1 MSESANKLRSEIDIS
16 EFERRLRAPA
26 PAATYEGPLAE
37 LARLVDG
44 KTLPGDD
51 PFRELFAAT
60 PRRPAERREPAPAAA
75 LGREHAFFADL
86 RGSLDTYQP
95 AELPPDVIP
104 SHAPPVAAAESLA
117 AEGEYVDHADPA
129 AWAEQEA
136 AYAEPQT
143 IARRSRRPLYAMGA
157 IICAG
162 LVGIGASFAMRARAP
177 GSQELA
183 LIKAPEGSVKVQPQN
198 PGGVDVPNQSASV
211 LDRSAGAPVTK
222 VVSRE
227 EQPVDLDQQVK
238 QMRVITLGGA
248 KDGTVSTT
256 SGQGA
261 AAVPVP
267 PPPTNVSTSNTGFP
281 EPKRV
286 KTVSVRPDGSL
297 IMSDASPAP
306 ATDPIAALAAGRPAA
321 SAAASDPTLPKSA
334 TPKST
339 ARVATTPKVEPAAP
353 AATAQPLA
361 TTPPPAKPKVAATPK
376 PKPIKVA
383 SAADD
388 NAASE
393 AAPVAT
399 ASTGGGFA
407 VQLAAPATEQDARSA
422 SMRLGAKFADTLGGR
437 RPTVVKAE
445 IGDKSIY
452 RVRISSLSR
461 EEAVSLC
468 EKVKAKGGACF
479 VAKN

>member
-1 MSESANKLRSEIDIS
+1 MSESVNKLRSEIDIT

-26 PAATYEGPLAE
+26 PSPTYEDPLAE

-44 KTLPGDD
+44 KALSRDD
-51 PFRELFAAT
+51 PFRELFAAA
-60 PRRPAERREPAPAAA
+60 PRRPAERREPSAAPA

-86 RGSLDTYQP
+86 RGSFDAQP
-95 AELPPDVIP
+95 AAELPPDVIP
-104 SHAPPVAAAESLA
+104 SHAPPVMAAEA
-117 AEGEYVDHADPA
+117 AEGEYADDVDPA
-129 AWAEQEA
+129 AWADQEA
-136 AYAEPQT
+136 TYAEPQSV
-143 IARRSRRPLYAMGA
+143 ARRSRRPLYAMGA

-162 LVGIGASFAMRARAP
+162 LVGIGASFAMRGKAP
-177 GSQELA
+177 GPQELA
-183 LIKAPEGSVKVQPQN
+183 LVKAPDGPVKVQPQN
-198 PGGVDVPNQSASV
+198 PGGVAVPNQSASI

-238 QMRVITLGGA
+238 QMRVITLGGP
-248 KDGTVSTT
+248 KDGSVSTA
-256 SGQGA
+256 GAQGA

-267 PPPTNVSTSNTGFP
+267 LPPTNVSTTNTGFP

-297 IMSDASPAP
+297 LTTDASPSTAP
-306 ATDPIAALAAGRPAA
+306 DPIAALAAGRPAP
-321 SAAASDPTLPKSA
+321 SAAASDAALPKSA

-339 ARVATTPKVEPAAP
+339 ARVASTPKVDPAAP
-353 AATAQPLA
+353 VATAQPA
-361 TTPPPAKPKVAATPK
+361 TPPANAKIAAVPK
-376 PKPIKVA
+376 PRPVQVA
-383 SAADD
+383 SVERED
-388 NAASE
+388 

-407 VQLAAPATEQDARSA
+407 VQLAAPATEQEARSA
-422 SMRLGAKFADTLGGR
+422 STKLGAKFADSLGGR
-437 RPTVVKAE
+437 RPSVVKAE
-445 IGDKSIY
+445 VGDKSIY
-452 RVRISSLSR
+452 RVRVSSLSR

>member
-1 MSESANKLRSEIDIS
+1 MSESVNKLRSEIDIT

-26 PAATYEGPLAE
+26 PSPTYEDPLAE

-44 KTLPGDD
+44 KALSGDD
-51 PFRELFAAT
+51 PFRELFAAA
-60 PRRPAERREPAPAAA
+60 PRRPAERREPSAAPA

-86 RGSLDTYQP
+86 RGSLDTQP
-95 AELPPDVIP
+95 ATELPPDVIP
-104 SHAPPVAAAESLA
+104 SHAPPVMAAEA
-117 AEGEYVDHADPA
+117 AEGEYADQVDPA
-129 AWAEQEA
+129 AWADQEA
-136 AYAEPQT
+136 TYDEPQSV
-143 IARRSRRPLYAMGA
+143 ARRSRRPLYAMGA

-162 LVGIGASFAMRARAP
+162 LVGIGASFAMRGKAP
-177 GSQELA
+177 GTQELA
-183 LIKAPEGSVKVQPQN
+183 LVKAPDGPVKVQPQN
-198 PGGVDVPNQSASV
+198 PGGVAVPNQSASI

-238 QMRVITLGGA
+238 QMRVITLGGP
-248 KDGTVSTT
+248 KDGSVSTA
-256 SGQGA
+256 GAQGA

-267 PPPTNVSTSNTGFP
+267 PPPTNVSTTNTGFP

-297 IMSDASPAP
+297 LTADASPSTAS
-306 ATDPIAALAAGRPAA
+306 DPIAALAAGRPAP
-321 SAAASDPTLPKSA
+321 SAAAPDAALPKSV

-339 ARVATTPKVEPAAP
+339 ARIATTPKVEPAAP
-353 AATAQPLA
+353 AATAQPA
-361 TTPPPAKPKVAATPK
+361 TPAANPKVATAPK
-376 PKPIKVA
+376 PKPVQVA
-383 SAADD
+383 SAERED
-388 NAASE
+388 

-399 ASTGGGFA
+399 ASAGGGFA

-422 SMRLGAKFADTLGGR
+422 STKLGAKFADSLGGR
-437 RPTVVKAE
+437 RPSVVKAE
-445 IGDKSIY
+445 VGDKSIY
-452 RVRISSLSR
+452 RVRVSSLSR

>member
-1 MSESANKLRSEIDIS
+1 MGESANKLRSEIDVT

-26 PAATYEGPLAE
+26 PAATYEDPLAE

-44 KTLPGDD
+44 KGQGGDD
-51 PFRELFAAT
+51 PFRELFAT
-60 PRRPAERREPAPAAA
+60 PRQAPDRRTAPPTPV

-86 RGSLDTYQP
+86 RGSLDSEH
-95 AELPPDVIP
+95 ADLPPDVIP
-104 SHAPPVAAAESLA
+104 SHAPPVAAEPAATES
-117 AEGEYVDHADPA
+117 EYTDQA

-136 AYAEPQT
+136 AYAEPQS

-157 IICAG
+157 IVCAG
-162 LVGIGASFAMRARAP
+162 LVGIGASFAMRAKTP

-183 LIKAPEGSVKVQPQN
+183 MVKAPTGPVKVQPQN
-198 PGGVDVPNQSASV
+198 PGGVDVPNQSASI
-211 LDRSAGAPVTK
+211 LDRSAGAQVTK

-248 KDGTVSTT
+248 KDGSVSTA
-256 SGQGA
+256 GAQGA

-267 PPPTNVSTSNTGFP
+267 PPPAGTASTTNTGFP

-297 IMSDASPAP
+297 IVADASPAP
-306 ATDPIAALAAGRPAA
+306 ANDPIGAMAAGRALPTA
-321 SAAASDPTLPKSA
+321 SGADSAMPKSA

-339 ARVATTPKVEPAAP
+339 ARVAAATPKVEAAAP
-353 AATAQPLA
+353 VAGDQSQATSPL
-361 TTPPPAKPKVAATPK
+361 PGKPKVATAAPK
-376 PKPIKVA
+376 PKPAKVA
-383 SAADD
+383 SAED
-388 NAASE
+388 NASDAT
-393 AAPVAT
+393 PVAT

-407 VQLAAPATEQDARSA
+407 VQLAAPASEQEARSA
-422 SMRLGAKFADTLGGR
+422 SSRLGAKFADSLGGR
-437 RPTVVKAE
+437 RPAVVKAE
-445 IGDKSIY
+445 VGDKSIY
-452 RVRISSLSR
+452 RVRVSSLSR
-461 EEAVSLC
+461 DEAVSLC

>member
-1 MSESANKLRSEIDIS
+1 
-16 EFERRLRAPA
+16 
-26 PAATYEGPLAE
+26 LAE

-44 KTLPGDD
+44 KALSGDD
-51 PFRELFAAT
+51 PFRELFAAA
-60 PRRPAERREPAPAAA
+60 PRRAPERREPSAAPA

-86 RGSLDTYQP
+86 RGSLDAQP
-95 AELPPDVIP
+95 GGELPPDVIP
-104 SHAPPVAAAESLA
+104 SHAPPVTAAEPVA
-117 AEGEYVDHADPA
+117 AEGEYADQVDPA
-129 AWAEQEA
+129 AWADQEA
-136 AYAEPQT
+136 GYAEPQSV
-143 IARRSRRPLYAMGA
+143 ARRSRRPLYAMGA

-162 LVGIGASFAMRARAP
+162 LVGIGASFAMRGKAP
-177 GSQELA
+177 GTQELA
-183 LIKAPEGSVKVQPQN
+183 LVKAPDGPVKVQPQN
-198 PGGVDVPNQSASV
+198 PGGVAVPNQSASI

-238 QMRVITLGGA
+238 QMRVITLGGP
-248 KDGTVSTT
+248 KDGSVSTA
-256 SGQGA
+256 GAQGA

-267 PPPTNVSTSNTGFP
+267 PPPTNVSTTNTGFP

-297 IMSDASPAP
+297 LTADASPSTAP
-306 ATDPIAALAAGRPAA
+306 DPIAALAAGRPAPSA
-321 SAAASDPTLPKSA
+321 AAASDAALPKSA

-339 ARVATTPKVEPAAP
+339 ARVASTPKVEPALP
-353 AATAQPLA
+353 AAAAQPA
-361 TTPPPAKPKVAATPK
+361 TPPANAKVAAAPK
-376 PKPIKVA
+376 PKPVQVA
-383 SAADD
+383 SAERED
-388 NAASE
+388 

-407 VQLAAPATEQDARSA
+407 VQLAAPASEQEARSA
-422 SMRLGAKFADTLGGR
+422 STKLGAKFADSLGGR
-437 RPTVVKAE
+437 RPSVVKAE
-445 IGDKSIY
+445 VGDKSIY
-452 RVRISSLSR
+452 RVRVSSLSR

>member
-1 MSESANKLRSEIDIS
+1 MSESVNKLRSEIDIT

-26 PAATYEGPLAE
+26 PSPTYEDPLAE

-44 KTLPGDD
+44 KALSGDD
-51 PFRELFAAT
+51 PFRELFAAA
-60 PRRPAERREPAPAAA
+60 PRRAPERREPSAAPA

-86 RGSLDTYQP
+86 RGSLDAQP
-95 AELPPDVIP
+95 GGELPPDVIP
-104 SHAPPVAAAESLA
+104 SHAPPVTAAEPVA
-117 AEGEYVDHADPA
+117 AEGEYADQLDPA
-129 AWAEQEA
+129 AWADQEA
-136 AYAEPQT
+136 GYAEPQSV
-143 IARRSRRPLYAMGA
+143 ARRSRRPLYAMGA

-162 LVGIGASFAMRARAP
+162 LVGIGASFAMRGKAP
-177 GSQELA
+177 GTQELA
-183 LIKAPEGSVKVQPQN
+183 LVKAPDGPVKVQPQN
-198 PGGVDVPNQSASV
+198 PGGVAVPNQSASI

-238 QMRVITLGGA
+238 QMRVITLGGP
-248 KDGTVSTT
+248 KDGSVSTA
-256 SGQGA
+256 GAQGA

-267 PPPTNVSTSNTGFP
+267 PPPTNVSTTNTGFP

-297 IMSDASPAP
+297 LTADASPSTAP
-306 ATDPIAALAAGRPAA
+306 DPIAALAAGRPAPSA
-321 SAAASDPTLPKSA
+321 AAASDAALPKSA

-339 ARVATTPKVEPAAP
+339 ARVASTPKVEPALP
-353 AATAQPLA
+353 AAAAQPA
-361 TTPPPAKPKVAATPK
+361 TPPANAKVAAAPK
-376 PKPIKVA
+376 PKPVQVA
-383 SAADD
+383 SAERED
-388 NAASE
+388 

-407 VQLAAPATEQDARSA
+407 VQLAAPASEQEARSA
-422 SMRLGAKFADTLGGR
+422 STKLGAKFADSLGGR
-437 RPTVVKAE
+437 RPSVVKAE
-445 IGDKSIY
+445 VGDKSIY
-452 RVRISSLSR
+452 RVRVSSLSR